1 MKLGLMLVFAVM
13 FLPSTSYSYQ
23 CAIEMSPISC
33 ERRTGIFMKNPG
45 GIVTQWNG
53 QSPYLVEE
61 GEQLSVAVCHYKNS
75 KASEKVI
82 SDYSVIPTIIGS
94 VGKNAS
100 LRIDI
105 VNSANIEVSQKLVM
119 GEEIPEGIPNNNQSP
134 TSTISAQDLAT
145 PALISDIIHG
155 EVKEGAQIQVNVES
169 SANVYLTGVDSE
181 LHIGKASLFE
191 EVINKP
197 RDGMNT
203 HIHFGCLQLDLED
216 TANVYGTNSSR
227 VYIRDGQLEDENIDY
242 TLGISSVLVE
252 KESVANVHAKEL
264 HIFDGELSDESLDT
278 QSFSS
283 SNISLILE
291 DVGNAFVD
299 SLRVIDGELVDEV
312 LDTSNIQH
320 SLVSIS
326 LENVANVSGTKLHIH
341 EGELLDEV
349 LDANHIKHSNISIS
363 VEESGNSAT
372 YQDVYI
378 LQGELIDEVM
388 DIEMIN
394 HSLVSVHIEESANSN
409 AFNTTIKHGE
419 LLDESIDAGEV
430 NHSGISIEIE
440 ESGNVFG
447 GGKTH
452 IEWGELVD
460 EVFDIERHF
469 KHSRS
474 NIEISGTANSNTKE
488 IEILQGE
495 LLDEALD
502 VQDVASAHI
511 SIDLKHSGNAKTVN
525 ALSIRYGEL
534 VDEVFDHRSISN
546 SVVNVSLNNVANAGS
561 KSSVAQAIIL
571 NHAELL
577 DEVVDTEISMLSTS
591 GRISV
596 ERTANAYTEAVSID
610 VGSLAD
616 RFVDV
621 PNGSTL
627 SFHKANAAQWIQ
639 K

>member
-1 MKLGLMLVFAVM
+1 MKLRAVLILAAML
-13 FLPSTSYSYQ
+13 LPNIAYSSQ
-23 CAIEMSPISC
+23 CAIEISPISC
-33 ERRTGIFMKNPG
+33 EKRTGIFMKNPG
-45 GIVTQWNG
+45 STVAQWDE
-53 QSPYLVEE
+53 QSPYLVKD

-75 KASEKVI
+75 KVAEKVI

-119 GEEIPEGIPNNNQSP
+119 GEELPEGIPNSVQP
-134 TSTISAQDLAT
+134 PAPVIPEPDIAT

-155 EVKEGAQIQVNVES
+155 DVKEGAQIQVNVES
-169 SANVYLTGVDSE
+169 SANVYLTAADSE

-197 RDGMNT
+197 RDGKHS

-252 KESVANVHAKEL
+252 KENVANVRAKEL
-264 HIFDGELSDESLDT
+264 HIFDGELSDESVDT

-283 SNISLILE
+283 SVINLILE
-291 DVGNAFVD
+291 DVGNAYVD

-312 LDTSNIQH
+312 LDTANVQH

-372 YQDVYI
+372 HQDVFI

-388 DIEMIN
+388 DIEKLE
-394 HSLVSVHIEESANSN
+394 HSLVSVDIEESANSN
-409 AFNTTIKHGE
+409 AFNTTIKYGE

-430 NHSGISIEIE
+430 NHSGVSIEIE
-440 ESGNVFG
+440 DSGNVFG
-447 GGKTH
+447 GGKTY

-469 KHSRS
+469 KHSRA
-474 NIEISGTANSNTKE
+474 NIEISDTANSNAKE
-488 IEILQGE
+488 IEIHQGE
-495 LLDEALD
+495 LLDETLD
-502 VQDVASAHI
+502 TQDVSSAHI
-511 SIDLKHSGNAKTVN
+511 SIDLKHSGNAKTVDV
-525 ALSIRYGEL
+525 LSISHGEL

-561 KSSVAQAIIL
+561 KSSAAQVITL

-577 DEVVDTEISMLSTS
+577 DEVVDTEVSMLSTS

-596 ERTANAYTEAVSID
+596 KRVANAYTGVLSIG

-616 RFVDV
+616 RFIDV